1 MVSIRSK
8 FTAICLLFIL
18 LSTAIV
24 GGSALLTI
32 LRIQEQSSDEIMS
45 LTCLQQAEELNEELM
60 HVKTSVDACAE
71 LMQSN
76 VTSSKSLTNP
86 TTLATYMEDIERQI
100 TAIGTNTPGVCTYYV
115 RINPDLTTE
124 QTGFF
129 YTKTGRSTAL
139 TKQPL
144 TDLPAFDPDDVEHV
158 GWFYQPIQAGR
169 AIWMDPYYNQNI
181 NVYMISYVTPVYLKG
196 ELLGIVGMDVDFD
209 VIINV
214 MRHIKPYQTGRALLV
229 SQEGKVYY
237 HPTIPI
243 GESVVDYAPEL
254 EGLVGNFP
262 NIKSGEKGECITFVN
277 DGVAKKITYCGL
289 INGMVLMLTAES
301 SEIDEPVLALVHSSV
316 LVVILLSLLMVLVV
330 LRTTD
335 HITKPLIQLTHA
347 ADQIAQGNME
357 VELPAPTNDEVGILT
372 RSFDAT
378 VRSLKAYISGMHSKA
393 FTDQLTHVKNKA
405 AYDAA
410 IERLAGQMADG
421 QGNVTF
427 GLLMLD
433 VNDLKLMND
442 RYGHDRG
449 DDYLRN
455 SCQMICRVFKHSP
468 VYRVGGDE
476 FVAILERGDL
486 ENRDA
491 LLAELDLRM
500 VASETRQSPWECVS
514 LAKGLGVSTPTD
526 TTPDEVFRR
535 ADRAMYE
542 DKRRMKRGR

>member
-24 GGSALLTI
+24 GGSALLAI
-32 LRIQEQSSDEIMS
+32 SRIQEQSSDEIMS
-45 LTCLQQAEELNEELM
+45 LTCLQQAGELNEELM

-71 LMQSN
+71 LMQGN
-76 VTSSKSLTNP
+76 VTSLKSLTNP
-86 TTLATYMEDIERQI
+86 TTLAAYMADIERQI
-100 TAIGTNTPGVCTYYV
+100 SAIGANTPGVCTYYV

-144 TDLPAFDPDDVEHV
+144 TDLPAYDPDDVEHV

-196 ELLGIVGMDVDFD
+196 ELLGIVGMDVDFN
-209 VIINV
+209 VVINV
-214 MRHIKPYQTGRALLV
+214 MRHIKPYQTGQALLV

-243 GESVVDYAPEL
+243 GQSVVDYAPEL
-254 EGLVGNFP
+254 EGTVGNFA
-262 NIKSGEKGECITFVN
+262 NIKSGEKGECVTFVS

-301 SEIDEPVLALVHSSV
+301 SEIDEPVLALVRSSV
-316 LVVILLSLLMVLVV
+316 LVVALLSLLMVLVM

-335 HITKPLIQLTHA
+335 HITKPLIQLTRA
-347 ADQIAQGNME
+347 ADQIAQGDMD

-421 QGNVTF
+421 QGSATF

-455 SCQMICRVFKHSP
+455 CCQMICHVFDHSP
-468 VYRVGGDE
+468 VYRIGGDE

-486 ENRDA
+486 DNRDA

-500 VASETRQSPWECVS
+500 VASETKQNPWERVS
-514 LAKGLGVSTPTD
+514 LAKGLGVSMPTD

-542 DKRRMKRGR
+542 DKRCMKCGR